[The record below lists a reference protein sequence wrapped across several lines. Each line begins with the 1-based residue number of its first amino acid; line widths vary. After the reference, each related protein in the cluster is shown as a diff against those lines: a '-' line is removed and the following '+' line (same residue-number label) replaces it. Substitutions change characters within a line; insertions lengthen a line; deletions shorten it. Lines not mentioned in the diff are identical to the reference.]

1 MAKQFVIPSVFT
13 AIDKVSAVVDKI
25 QGKVTGAAEKMQNYG
40 KRWEKIGSTAK
51 TVATKTAV
59 AAAIIAAPLALAAN
73 DAIKFEDRQAD
84 VAKTTGLAG
93 AQLDKFGANLLTL
106 STRTRTSIE
115 DLQKIAEIGGQLGID
130 PNQLLPF
137 TVAVNK
143 FNVALGADFAGGVE
157 EAASQVGKIKTLF
170 AQTSKINVADAIIKT
185 GSAINELGA
194 VGAGTSANITD
205 FTLRLGAL
213 PAQLKPS
220 LTNTLA
226 LGTYLEEVGIS
237 AEIGAGGLTKFLLDA
252 GNKLPAFSKQMGIS
266 VQASKTLLAQDPS
279 AFAQKFAKS
288 LNGLTPEKLAKK
300 LTALGIGS
308 QESIKV
314 LGALS
319 SGTERL
325 TALQNLSNDAF
336 TKGTSL
342 QSEYNKK
349 NATTAAQLAIAKNN
363 MQAFSI
369 TIGTQLLPMLSDALN
384 LILPVVQSFTAWA
397 KENPGL
403 TKTILK
409 VTLAVA
415 GFLAVISG
423 ISTIVAGYA
432 SLVAIVSGLVPV
444 VATIGGLFANYLVPA
459 LQVVWA
465 TLTVIT
471 EMVAGALGV
480 GVGAVVAVFLVLA
493 SVVASV
499 WRNWDMLVSS
509 FKNGGIIEG
518 LKAIGKVLLDAV
530 LWPLQKIL
538 QIASHIPGVGK
549 FAAQGA
555 SAIESARADMGLSV
569 EAVNPKKAQQ
579 DALTESIS
587 TNNNNKN
594 VNIKFSN
601 APAGTTVDDGNGVM
615 PVTTSTFGLSH

>member
-51 TVATKTAV
+51 TVAVKTAV

-279 AFAQKFAKS
+279 AFAQKFAQS

-319 SGTERL
+319 SDIERL
-325 TALQNLSNDAF
+325 TFLQNLSNDAF
-336 TKGTSL
+336 TKGISL
-342 QSEYNKK
+342 DYEYAKK
-349 NATTAAQLAIAKNN
+349 NDTMAAKLAIAQNN
-363 MQAFSI
+363 IQVLSI
-369 TIGTQLLPMLSDALN
+369 TIGTQLLPMLGKALEV
-384 LILPVVQSFTAWA
+384 ILPVIQSFVKWS

-403 TKTILK
+403 LKAILYI
-409 VTLAVA
+409 TA
-415 GFLAVISG
+415 GLVVFLSVLSG
-423 ISTIVAGYA
+423 ISTAVAGISA
-432 SLVAIVSGLVPV
+432 IGVIFTSLAPILGFLATVLSHISLLFSAIG
-444 VATIGGLFANYLVPA
+444 
-459 LQVVWA
+459 
-465 TLTVIT
+465 
-471 EMVAGALGV
+471 MVAAATGVSVGAIISGIV
-480 GVGAVVAVFLVLA
+480 GVFLLLV
-493 SVVASV
+493 SVIASV

-615 PVTTSTFGLSH
+615 PVTTSTFGLAN